1 MTGSTECNGQ
11 KLAEA
16 KAEENYY
23 IKRFKQALDA
33 QSQGITK
40 KISDVNKPSSIDNP
54 IHNAV
59 LDVEQDKARLLT
71 SMQDRE
77 AEVAKCVNDLI
88 AYQELDFAAANTA
101 QATNNALKVAKGQR
115 QDALRA
121 YNNML
126 SERDSKARIV
136 EINTYYSKEYNAYTN
151 IFKTIFAFCIPLVIL
166 GMLNKEELLDDAS
179 YFRFSLLIIIIALLM
194 TAYRINDMYWRNN
207 INYDNYEWLYNTA
220 PVKDEDKYK
229 RSLAGNTGVELS
241 GKSSTC
247 SGASCCNDTTFWDG
261 NKCNNTVHDF
271 NGIFYYCA
279 GNNVYNVKFIPTS
292 TLSGKVVGNALGGTF
307 TVNTPDNTT
316 CTMNITNDKT
326 YTITIAESGTFKK
339 ITFSSGSGSNVSD
352 KAPKHNSVEAGTKWI
367 GGTTEIPT
375 CATINGS
382 A

>member
-1 MTGSTECNGQ
+1 MTGSTECDSK

-23 IKRFKQALDA
+23 IKRYKQALDGV
-33 QSQGITK
+33 SNLVGVT
-40 KISDVNKPSSIDNP
+40 KPSSVDDV
-54 IHNAV
+54 IHGADLN
-59 LDVEQDKARLLT
+59 VEQDKARLID
-71 SMQDRE
+71 SMKKRE
-77 AEVAKCVNDLI
+77 EEVAKCVNDLI
-88 AYQELDFAAANTA
+88 AYQELDFAAVNAARGTA
-101 QATNNALKVAKGQR
+101 NALKVAEGQR

-166 GMLNKEELLDDAS
+166 GMLNKEEILDDAS

-247 SGASCCNDTTFWDG
+247 SGASCCDDTTFWDG
-261 NKCNNTVHDF
+261 KKCNSIVHDF
-271 NGIFYYCA
+271 NGIFYYCV
-279 GNNVYNVKFIPTS
+279 NDTRNSVKFIPTS
-292 TLSGKVVGNALGGTF
+292 TLTGKVVGTGLNGTF

-316 CTMNITNDKT
+316 CTMNIVKDKT
-326 YTITIAESGTFKK
+326 YTITIAESGAFKK

-352 KAPKHNSVEAGTKWI
+352 KAPKHNSVEAGTKWL
-367 GGTTEIPT
+367 GGTNKVPSCSDI
-375 CATINGS
+375 AN

>member
-1 MTGSTECNGQ
+1 MTGSTDCNSAE
-11 KLAEA
+11 LAIT

-40 KISDVNKPSSIDNP
+40 KISDVNKPSTVAP
-54 IHNAV
+54 AIHSAN

-88 AYQELDFAAANTA
+88 AYQELDFAAANAARGTA
-101 QATNNALKVAKGQR
+101 NALKVAEGQR

-136 EINTYYSKEYNAYTN
+136 EINTYYSKEYNAYTD

-166 GMLNKEELLDDAS
+166 GMLNKEEILDDAS
-179 YFRFSLLIIIIALLM
+179 YFRFSLLIIIIAFLM

-229 RSLAGNTGVELS
+229 RSLAGNTGVELT

-261 NKCNNTVHDF
+261 NKCNSIVHDF

-279 GNNVYNVKFIPTS
+279 GGNVYNVKFIPTAMM
-292 TLSGKVVGNALGGTF
+292 TGKVVSAALNGTF
-307 TVNTPDNTT
+307 TVNDNNT
-316 CTMNITNDKT
+316 CTMDITNDKT
-326 YTITIAESGTFKK
+326 YTLTITKSGTFKK
-339 ITFSSGSGSNVSD
+339 ITFSSGDGSNPSD
-352 KAPKHNSVEAGTKWI
+352 QDAPKHNTVGAGTKWI
-367 GGTTEIPT
+367 GGTTETPT
-375 CATINGS
+375 CGTINS
-382 A
+382 AP